1 MSEVS
6 VMDLF
11 VSSYC
16 SFLTIGMDASS
27 LSLPCMQFLTGGI
40 REFDDVGKSGFQ
52 TAVCLQE
59 VLHFLGVTGQDDDQ
73 VVTMVFHRLD

>member
-1 MSEVS
+1 MVAEISEVS

-16 SFLTIGMDASS
+16 SFLSIEMDASS

-40 REFDDVGKSGFQ
+40 IH
-52 TAVCLQE
+52 CLGA
-59 VLHFLGVTGQDDDQ
+59 LG
-73 VVTMVFHRLD
+73 